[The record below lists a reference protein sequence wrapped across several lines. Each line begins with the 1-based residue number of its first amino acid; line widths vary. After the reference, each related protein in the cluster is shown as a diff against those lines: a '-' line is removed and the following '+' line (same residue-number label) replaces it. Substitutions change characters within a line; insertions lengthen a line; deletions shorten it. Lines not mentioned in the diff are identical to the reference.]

1 MHALTGVN
9 ALLKMFYTT
18 KEIIGN
24 CPKMNRL
31 KMFLLGAM
39 LSFVII
45 LFSFSLFEKIEI
57 DFERYRIYLAL
68 VAIIS
73 IYHTISKIIKG
84 IKQY

>member
-39 LSFVII
+39 LPFVII

-57 DFERYRIYLAL
+57 DFERYRTYLAL